1 MKESL
6 VHTCFRDPSSTNGY
20 EIFSL
25 MFLSAELNLFTIER
39 FVWETESLSL
49 CSVKRQKQSQQDYVF
64 KRVRE
69 RKQRKPQR
77 TCYK

>member
-6 VHTCFRDPSSTNGY
+6 VHTCFSDPSSTNGY